1 MRGSRTGGKMDSSF
15 LTSNVLLYLYWFR
28 GPCPFKTQD
37 RYVSDGWLSLV
48 GMDLSHYVQAE
59 KKKGQSLRSSQKNMQ
74 GTCIWNPRVV
84 ELGCQDVIVA
94 SADSEASA
102 LREWFGGRWSPTAD
116 ASPVVGGRT
125 NRLYPSTSL
134 EEFIGRNNER
144 FLIFPDSSWWS
155 LHPESLL
162 ALLCDHVS
170 TSKNTGGHPLEQ
182 LGALVFLGRLLF
194 LSFCLT
200 LSLYFCY
207 WYVKFRYEKNWV
219 FVRSLV
225 KSLGTPAQHI
235 KLKVCPCLPRLF
247 WGPSGPKFEAQFFEP
262 FLRSLQ
268 TSHLFN
274 GMVGTMWNL
283 NLLWWCFSRF
293 GTWKAVGCKSRN
305 QRPAAGGHGS
315 GRSDAWLFWRGQE
328 PAEIW

>member
-1 MRGSRTGGKMDSSF
+1 MYLKSESGRIGVSRCHRGLSR
-15 LTSNVLLYLYWFR
+15 L
-28 GPCPFKTQD
+28 
-37 RYVSDGWLSLV
+37 
-48 GMDLSHYVQAE
+48 
-59 KKKGQSLRSSQKNMQ
+59 
-74 GTCIWNPRVV
+74 
-84 ELGCQDVIVA
+84 
-94 SADSEASA
+94 EASA

-235 KLKVCPCLPRLF
+235 KLKVCPCLPR
-247 WGPSGPKFEAQFFEP
+247 SFEAHQGQS
-262 FLRSLQ
+262 LRPS
-268 TSHLFN
+268 SSSPSW

-305 QRPAAGGHGS
+305 QRPAAGGHG
-315 GRSDAWLFWRGQE
+315 
-328 PAEIW
+328 